1 MQELINELRDAKEHL
16 QQEVFQLKK
25 QEAKLEISL
34 SLLQSI
40 LESTANGIVAVNLV
54 GEILNFNQK
63 FVEMWQIPAS
73 LMLCKNFAQ
82 ASAFLE
88 NQLNNPEAFR
98 QVMCKVS
105 SQRDCE
111 SYDILELKDGRIFA
125 QYSLP
130 QWLNGKIIGRVW
142 SIWDIT
148 DYKQLESE
156 LRQALKQAEEYRELR
171 TKFVSVLC
179 HQFRTPLNVISFS
192 NSLLKRHGSEWTKEK
207 TQPLVEHIQ
216 TAVEKLSQ
224 MLDDVFLFAKTEAAK
239 LNLEVEPVDLVR
251 LCNELVLQI
260 QMNNSHN
267 SINFWS
273 QGSCLT
279 TCIDQKLLEPIL
291 QNLLDNAVKYSP
303 TGSAVDLKL
312 SCDHDKI
319 IFQVTDRGV
328 GIPVADKE
336 RIFEPFYRGKN
347 SKNLPGTGLGL
358 SIVKTLVDLH
368 GGQIMLES
376 EVGVGSKFTVVLPS
390 VR

>member
-16 QQEVFQLKK
+16 QQEVSQLKK

-34 SLLQSI
+34 SLLHSI
-40 LESTANGIVAVNLV
+40 LESTANGIVAVNLA

-63 FVEMWQIPAS
+63 FVQMWQIPES
-73 LMLCKNFAQ
+73 LIRCKNFAQ

-98 QVMCKVS
+98 RVMLEVS

-111 SYDILELKDGRIFA
+111 SYDILELKDGRVFA

-142 SIWDIT
+142 NFWDIT
-148 DYKQLESE
+148 DCKQVESE
-156 LRQALKQAEEYRELR
+156 LRQALKQAQEYRELR

-179 HQFRTPLNVISFS
+179 HQLRTPLNVISFS
-192 NSLLKRHGSEWTKEK
+192 NSLLNRHGREWTKEK

-224 MLDDVFLFAKTEAAK
+224 MLDDVFLFAKAEAAK
-239 LNLEVEPVDLVR
+239 LNLEAEPVDLVKF
-251 LCNELVLQI
+251 CNELVVRM
-260 QMNNSHN
+260 QMNNSNN

-273 QGSCLT
+273 QGSCFT
-279 TCIDQKLLEPIL
+279 SCIDQKLLEPIV
-291 QNLLDNAVKYSP
+291 QNLLDNAVKHSP
-303 TGSAVDLKL
+303 AGSAVDLEL

-328 GIPVADKE
+328 GIPVADKA

-358 SIVKTLVDLH
+358 SIVKILVDLH
-368 GGQIMLES
+368 GGQIILES

-390 VR
+390 MR